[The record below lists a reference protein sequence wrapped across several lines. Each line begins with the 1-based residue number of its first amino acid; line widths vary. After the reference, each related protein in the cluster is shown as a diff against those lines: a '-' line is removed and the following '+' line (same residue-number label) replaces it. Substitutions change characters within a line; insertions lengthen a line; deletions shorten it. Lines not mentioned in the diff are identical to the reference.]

1 MKKTRKLLLMLLC
14 IVLALGSLVAC
25 GKQEG
30 GSAATDPP
38 KETKDA
44 GEDGKKDFSGR
55 TFDTLLS
62 VGGGGNYWEP
72 VLKRLQDLYPGLTV
86 NHTYESGAGDI
97 LRTRILSNS
106 APDIFN
112 INQGELPPYNVI
124 KDGLAR
130 PIDDILE
137 LPTMDGSAKLSEILD
152 MGIFA
157 LGLVDGKHYIFH
169 EMLYLSGLWYDKN
182 FFKENDLSLPKSWD
196 ELMSLGEKLKGM
208 DTNLLG
214 ACGLMSHEY
223 PTSYWFWPMV
233 ATNDWE
239 TYSRLQNLDYEA
251 FKDEGMQKIVD
262 KMVEVR
268 DKGYF
273 NAGTLALGNAET
285 QMSFIA
291 HDFALLPC
299 GSWLEAEMADAWTDD
314 WELGFLP
321 YSFGDKAGDK
331 QRMCVIGLISMVSKT
346 TKNEDIVGEFYRLL
360 FSDKEAI
367 RGSVGVHHNA
377 MAIKGF
383 SEIAGDLLDPSV
395 AEAVKILNEEME
407 GINIEM
413 GKWYTTISKEIG
425 NMIVALMGGDIEKE
439 EFLQRG
445 YDLFKGIAEDDNI
458 TKYKFEG

>member
-25 GKQEG
+25 GKKDG
-30 GSAATDPP
+30 GSNATDPP

-44 GEDGKKDFSGR
+44 GGDGKKDFSGR
-55 TFDTLLS
+55 TFETLLN

-72 VLKRLQDLYPGLTV
+72 VLQRLQELYPELTI
-86 NHTYESGAGDI
+86 NHSYSNDAANVF
-97 LRTRILSNS
+97 RTRVLSNN

-112 INQGELPPYNVI
+112 INQGFLPPYNAI
-124 KDGLAR
+124 KDGLAL
-130 PIDDILE
+130 PIDDILA
-137 LPTMDGSAKLSEILD
+137 LPTMDGSAKLSDILD
-152 MGIFA
+152 MSIFS

-182 FFKENDLSLPKSWD
+182 YFKENDLSIPRSWD
-196 ELMSLGEKLKGM
+196 DLMSLGEKLKGL
-208 DTNLLG
+208 DANLLG

-223 PTSYWFWPMV
+223 PTNYWFWPMV
-233 ATNDWE
+233 ATSEWE
-239 TYSRLQNLDYEA
+239 TYSKLQNLDYEA
-251 FKDEGMQKIVD
+251 FKGEGMQRVVD
-262 KMVEVR
+262 KMVEIR

-273 NAGTLALGNAET
+273 NTATLALGNAET
-285 QMSFIA
+285 QMSHIA

-314 WELGFLP
+314 WDLGYLP
-321 YSFGDKAGDK
+321 YACGNKAGDK
-331 QRMCVIGLISMVSKT
+331 QKMYVAGLVSMVSKT
-346 TKNEDIVGEFYRLL
+346 TKNEDIAGEFYRLL
-360 FSDKEAI
+360 FSDEKAI

-377 MAIKGF
+377 MAVKGF
-383 SEIAGDLLDPSV
+383 SKIAGDLLDPSV
-395 AEAVKILNEEME
+395 AEAVKILDEEME
-407 GINIEM
+407 GISIEM
-413 GKWYTTISKEIG
+413 HKWYTSISTEIG